1 MRRFFTQHLV
11 NSRALRLAGALV
23 LALGMALVANA
34 ATPRAACACSPKAK
48 AYLASMKADLRN
60 LISAQEEFFADSG
73 RFAAS
78 LSELDSVRYRLSYG
92 VELVS
97 LAARANGFDA
107 RVSHPSGIS
116 QQCWI
121 SATIG
126 ADGLLNLA
134 EPQCDPWPSKLF
146 PAPRRHNMFGV
157 YAGATY
163 AALWLLTLV
172 VRIRRAGSRLPPL
185 RIRTTLGFLSL
196 AVIHPYWLYNRS
208 VDGCNGLNPLAE
220 LLWVP
225 MMAGIFIWMLVRRG
239 NRGEPPRPA

>member
-1 MRRFFTQHLV
+1 MRRFFTQQLG
-11 NSRALRLAGALV
+11 NGRALRLAGALA
-23 LALGMALVANA
+23 LALGIALVANA

-121 SATIG
+121 SAT
-126 ADGLLNLA
+126 
-134 EPQCDPWPSKLF
+134 
-146 PAPRRHNMFGV
+146 
-157 YAGATY
+157 T
-163 AALWLLTLV
+163 
-172 VRIRRAGSRLPPL
+172 
-185 RIRTTLGFLSL
+185 
-196 AVIHPYWLYNRS
+196 
-208 VDGCNGLNPLAE
+208 
-220 LLWVP
+220 
-225 MMAGIFIWMLVRRG
+225 
-239 NRGEPPRPA
+239 

>member
-1 MRRFFTQHLV
+1 MRRFFTQHLW
-11 NSRALRLAGALV
+11 SGPAPRIAGAVV
-23 LALGMALVANA
+23 LALGIALVANA

-48 AYLASMKADLRN
+48 AYLAAMKADLRN
-60 LISAQEEFFADSG
+60 LITAQDDFFADSG

-78 LSELDSVRYRLSYG
+78 LSELDSLRYRLSHG

-97 LAARANGFDA
+97 LKARADGFDA

-134 EPQCDPWPSKLF
+134 DPQCDPWPSALF
-146 PAPRRHNMFGV
+146 PAPRNMFTVYTAGA
-157 YAGATY
+157 YAG
-163 AALWLLTLV
+163 LWLLALV
-172 VRIRRAGSRLPPL
+172 VRILRAGRSLPPL
-185 RIRTTLGFLSL
+185 RRRTLAGFLAL
-196 AVIHPYWLYNRS
+196 TVLHPYRLSPRI
-208 VDGCNGLNPLAE
+208 VDGCNGFVPSLE

-225 MMAGIFIWMLVRRG
+225 MMAGIFIWMLARRG